1 MIVVS
6 DATAI
11 NHLGRAGLIFI
22 LPEMLGTVI
31 VPSAVY
37 AELQARETPP
47 VVRAIVDALPDWLQV
62 RNASLIVDAE
72 LDQLDRGEREAIIL
86 VEELKAELLLMDE
99 KKGRR
104 IATERK
110 ITVIG
115 TLGLLERAALL
126 GMVDFRNALNA
137 LRGTDFYFSRD
148 LEADFLKRFPGGED
162 E

>member
-1 MIVVS
+1 MIIVS

-37 AELQARETPP
+37 AELQSDETPIA
-47 VVRAIVDALPDWLQV
+47 VRSIVDAKPEWLQV
-62 RNASLIVDAE
+62 RKASLVVDAE

-86 VEELKAELLLMDE
+86 AEELKADLLLMDE

-104 IATERK
+104 IAAERK
-110 ITVIG
+110 IKIIG

-126 GMVDFRNALNA
+126 GLVDFRDALNA
-137 LRGTDFYFSRD
+137 LKGTDFYISRD
-148 LEADFLKRFPGGED
+148 LEIDFLRHFPDGEK